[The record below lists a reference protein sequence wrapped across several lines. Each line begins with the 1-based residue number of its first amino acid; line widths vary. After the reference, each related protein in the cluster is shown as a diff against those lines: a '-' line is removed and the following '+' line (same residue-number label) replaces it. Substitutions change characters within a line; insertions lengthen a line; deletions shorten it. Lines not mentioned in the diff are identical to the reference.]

1 MVQSQRPNDVIQR
14 SKRDSIPGLLQFPKD
29 LGAHS
34 MLMIFSSYAYTP
46 PGERELNKVGANT
59 FTSMNLANK
68 QAVLL
73 PLPQNIEESFSVNVQ
88 GYEAGLSGEMVSR
101 AASAF
106 GGAGDITK
114 GQLIKSLGAGAAS
127 MMPDLGG
134 LFSTDAGDVGRNAA
148 FLGRRAIE
156 NVLPGAGRSIDAGLG
171 NTTNPKQSLFFEGV
185 TLKQPSFSWIFA
197 PQSQSDSDVLK
208 DITNLVKRNVLPS
221 YGSVAGFNRAILN
234 YPSMVDIFF
243 LGIDQ
248 SYFLFYKTCMVNQFS
263 TNYSPNG
270 LAFVKGGKPAMINMS
285 MNLIEADIHTAE
297 DYDGISTTNQVFGTG
312 VPPGD
317 ATRQGGGQQ

>member
-14 SKRDSIPGLLQFPKD
+14 SKRNSVPSLLQFPKD

-46 PGERELNKVGANT
+46 PGERALNKVGANT

-101 AASAF
+101 AASTL
-106 GGAGDITK
+106 GGAGNVTS
-114 GQLIKSLGAGAAS
+114 GQLLSTIGAGAAS
-127 MMPDLGG
+127 MIPDLGG
-134 LFSTDAGDVGRNAA
+134 LLSTDAGAVSRNAA
-148 FLGRRAIE
+148 FLGRRSIE
-156 NVLPGAGRSIDAGLG
+156 GALPGASRSIDAGLG
-171 NTTNPKQSLFFEGV
+171 NTVNPKQSLFFEGV
-185 TLKQPSFSWIFA
+185 TLKQPSFSWAFA
-197 PQSQSDSDVLK
+197 PQSQSDSDVLR
-208 DITNLVKRNVLPS
+208 DITSLIKKNILPS

-297 DYDGISTTNQVFGTG
+297 DYGGESSVNSGLTFGDQAIS
-312 VPPGD
+312 
-317 ATRQGGGQQ
+317 GGAG

>member
-1 MVQSQRPNDVIQR
+1 LVQSQRPNDVIQR
-14 SKRDSIPGLLQFPKD
+14 SKRNSVPSLLQFPKD

-46 PGERELNKVGANT
+46 PGERALNKVGADT
-59 FTSMNLANK
+59 FTSMNLASK
-68 QAVLL
+68 QAILL
-73 PLPQNIEESFSVNVQ
+73 PLPANIEESFSVNVQ

-101 AASAF
+101 AASTL
-106 GGAGDITK
+106 GGAGDVTS
-114 GQLIKSLGAGAAS
+114 GQLLSTIGAGAAS
-127 MMPDLGG
+127 MIPDLGG
-134 LFSTDAGDVGRNAA
+134 LFSTDAGAVSRNAA
-148 FLGRRAIE
+148 FLGRRSIE
-156 NVLPGAGRSIDAGLG
+156 SALPGASKSIDAGLG

-197 PQSQSDSDVLK
+197 PQSQSDSDVLR
-208 DITNLVKRNVLPS
+208 DITNLIRRNILPS

-297 DYDGISTTNQVFGTG
+297 DYNGESTTNRVFGTG

-317 ATRQGGGQQ
+317 ATRRGGQQ